1 MNVKKKFQILAG
13 VIALIGMLAILF
25 VCIRKYMPSS
35 QRMSS
40 EEYFGQLGETEAA
53 VVVEDHIAQE
63 HAQVYDGNVYIDY
76 TLVQNELNS
85 RFYWERQSD
94 SCFLRHRR
102 RFLRLR
108 RIPPLTR

>member
-53 VVVEDHIAQE
+53 IVVEDHIAQE
-63 HAQVYDGNVYIDY
+63 HAQIYDGNVYIDY
-76 TLVQNELNS
+76 TLVQNELIS
-85 RFYWERQSD
+85 RFYWDESV
-94 SCFLRHRR
+94 
-102 RFLRLR
+102 LRLR

>member
-40 EEYFGQLGETEAA
+40 EEYFGQLGETEAGHCSGGSHCA
-53 VVVEDHIAQE
+53 GARAD
-63 HAQVYDGNVYIDY
+63 
-76 TLVQNELNS
+76 L
-85 RFYWERQSD
+85 
-94 SCFLRHRR
+94 
-102 RFLRLR
+102 
-108 RIPPLTR
+108 

>member
-40 EEYFGQLGETEAA
+40 EEYFGQLG
-53 VVVEDHIAQE
+53 
-63 HAQVYDGNVYIDY
+63 
-76 TLVQNELNS
+76 
-85 RFYWERQSD
+85 
-94 SCFLRHRR
+94 
-102 RFLRLR
+102 
-108 RIPPLTR
+108 

>member
-40 EEYFGQLGETEAA
+40 EETAWR
-53 VVVEDHIAQE
+53 
-63 HAQVYDGNVYIDY
+63 DGGGHCSGGSHCAGARAD
-76 TLVQNELNS
+76 L
-85 RFYWERQSD
+85 
-94 SCFLRHRR
+94 
-102 RFLRLR
+102 
-108 RIPPLTR
+108 

>member
-40 EEYFGQLGETEAA
+40 EE
-53 VVVEDHIAQE
+53 
-63 HAQVYDGNVYIDY
+63 
-76 TLVQNELNS
+76 
-85 RFYWERQSD
+85 
-94 SCFLRHRR
+94 
-102 RFLRLR
+102 
-108 RIPPLTR
+108 

>member
-1 MNVKKKFQILAG
+1 MNVKKKFQILAS

-53 VVVEDHIAQE
+53 IVVEDHIAQE
-63 HAQVYDGNVYIDY
+63 HAQIYEEMFTSI
-76 TLVQNELNS
+76 TRWFRELNS
-85 RFYWERQSD
+85 RFYWMRQSD